1 MMKDYAIFSLC
12 VSSIPGAKMI
22 FIFFTYL
29 FIIQTNK
36 QTPSPP
42 KQKTNK
48 NNTPSRQFFDP
59 SDIWIEA
66 PLKCGFQQ
74 QQKYFFLVPELKF
87 FSFITQ
93 FLT

>member
-1 MMKDYAIFSLC
+1 
-12 VSSIPGAKMI
+12 MI
-22 FIFFTYL
+22 FMFLLIYL
-29 FIIQTNK
+29 LFKQTNK

-48 NNTPSRQFFDP
+48 NTPNRQFFDP

-74 QQKYFFLVPELKF
+74 QLKFFFFLVPELKF
-87 FSFITQ
+87 FSFITR